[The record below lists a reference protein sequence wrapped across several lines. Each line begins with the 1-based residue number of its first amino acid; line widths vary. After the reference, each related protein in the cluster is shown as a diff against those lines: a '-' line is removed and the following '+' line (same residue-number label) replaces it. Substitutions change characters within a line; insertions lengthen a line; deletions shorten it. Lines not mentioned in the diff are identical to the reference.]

1 MNGGDLESDVWVRK
15 LEEGVSRQEEAEHK
29 LQGSNFRKH
38 RFSRLKVN
46 KLIKFLI
53 IPNMGSGS
61 TKLLT
66 QMGRDNKMCKRKR
79 FVIVIVII
87 RLHIAMF
94 IVSYREVTVIVI
106 VRLLIDMF
114 IISYREAV

>member
-1 MNGGDLESDVWVRK
+1 MKRPSTDYRGQTTGNTGFK
-15 LEEGVSRQEEAEHK
+15 
-29 LQGSNFRKH
+29 
-38 RFSRLKVN
+38 RLKVN

-66 QMGRDNKMCKRKR
+66 QMGRNNKMCKRKR

-87 RLHIAMF
+87 RLHTAMF
-94 IVSYREVTVIVI
+94 IISYREVTVIVI

-114 IISYREAV
+114 IISYREVV

>member
-15 LEEGVSRQEEAEHK
+15 LEEGVSRQEEAEHR

-38 RFSRLKVN
+38 RFRRLKVN

-79 FVIVIVII
+79 FVIVII

-106 VRLLIDMF
+106 VGLIMDMF
-114 IISYREAV
+114 IISYREVV